1 MSADPELF
9 RKAAE
14 LDELAMGCETAVQP
28 LLAEDYV
35 KEFYDFYR
43 IRDRKRKLI
52 PSEDIFEQALM
63 EVSGYDVWR
72 PISEE
77 TERLFG
83 LPKRVMVFD
92 DVLRVRGLD
101 PLLHL
106 RHEQLIVPSE
116 KRPFRFSRKGR
127 FCYGSCY
134 GFRAVRVLPP
144 AGGARHASRTQSNLP
159 AARSRPSR

>member
-14 LDELAMGCETAVQP
+14 LDELAMRYETAVQP

-72 PISEE
+72 PIAEE

-92 DVLRVRGLD
+92 DDNALREELGG
-101 PLLHL
+101 
-106 RHEQLIVPSE
+106 
-116 KRPFRFSRKGR
+116 RKGLGPFFFHFGIM
-127 FCYGSCY
+127 FCEYE
-134 GFRAVRVLPP
+134 GFTLCFIS
-144 AGGARHASRTQSNLP
+144 GTNN
-159 AARSRPSR
+159 